1 MSSEQQ
7 VVALSAEL
15 KEKAGTGAARAVRR
29 ENRLPGIV
37 YGGKAAQV
45 LISLDDREFNAIYRK
60 GHFTSKI
67 VELTIGKEKLRV
79 LPRDVQLDPVS
90 DAPLHVDFQRLTKG
104 EAVRVNVAVRF
115 ANADKSPGIK
125 RGGILNIVRRDIE
138 MFCDPDHI
146 PTHITIDL
154 NGRRIGESI
163 HVSQIEL
170 PKGAKPVIAD
180 RDFTIATIAGRGG
193 KDDDAEAATPA
204 AAAAPAAAPAAKK

>member
-29 ENRLPGIV
+29 NARVPGVI
-37 YGGKAAQV
+37 YGGKGGQV

-67 VELTIGKEKLRV
+67 VELNIDGKTQRV

-115 ANADKSPGIK
+115 TNSDKSPGLK

-154 NGRRIGESI
+154 NGRRIGDSI
-163 HVSQIEL
+163 HVSHVEL

-193 KDDDAEAATPA
+193 KDDDAAEAAAAPAA
-204 AAAAPAAAPAAKK
+204 AAAAPAAKK